1 MFFSSV
7 HLTQRSMRIVA
18 FSCLILSSLNLLLTS
33 HLIKGRCIFHCLTSW
48 KDTVEP
54 SFLGHDIPATLPI
67 KLRPVLLNVQET
79 VHYSLSGEASNNEWS
94 NLTSVGMGFT
104 HLGPDNR
111 LFVAEMFHELH
122 CMRILNLAFAR
133 SRVASLAHIHHCLN
147 YLRQQALCSADL
159 TLEPGDFMERD
170 FVLHRTGSM
179 HVCQDWSA
187 VYSIMADTWSV

>member
-1 MFFSSV
+1 MYTKYSG
-7 HLTQRSMRIVA
+7 
-18 FSCLILSSLNLLLTS
+18 
-33 HLIKGRCIFHCLTSW
+33 KG
-48 KDTVEP
+48 
-54 SFLGHDIPATLPI
+54 FLGHDIPATLPVE
-67 KLRPVLLNVQET
+67 LRPVLLNAQET

-94 NLTSVGMGFT
+94 NLTSLGMAFT

-133 SRVASLAHIHHCLN
+133 SRAASVAHIHHCLN

-170 FVLHRTGSM
+170 FVLSRTGSM
-179 HVCQDWSA
+179 HVCHDWSA
-187 VYSIMADTWSV
+187 VYSIMADTWSI